1 MRLSLTKNT
10 FKKIN
15 LWTDSMATLY
25 WLLNRGTW
33 SRYVRNRVKAIK
45 DLGKFTWRYV
55 PTDQNP
61 SNLGTRGVS
70 IIKLNEFWFE
80 SPNWLSNEMKWS
92 NEIVETTDVTELN
105 EKATPVEPRT
115 KYARNPMPDA
125 KDRIHGS
132 YFKWER
138 WIKLKLYSPFNSGS
152 VSWNVWRTLENNLD
166 VRISPYLDNWLAK
179 LIWTI
184 TH

>member
-1 MRLSLTKNT
+1 MDVRLSLTKNT

-33 SRYVRNRVKAIK
+33 SRYVRNRVKAIE

-70 IIKLNEFWFE
+70 IIKLNEF
-80 SPNWLSNEMKWS
+80 
-92 NEIVETTDVTELN
+92 
-105 EKATPVEPRT
+105 
-115 KYARNPMPDA
+115 
-125 KDRIHGS
+125 
-132 YFKWER
+132 
-138 WIKLKLYSPFNSGS
+138 
-152 VSWNVWRTLENNLD
+152 
-166 VRISPYLDNWLAK
+166 
-179 LIWTI
+179 
-184 TH
+184 

>member
-1 MRLSLTKNT
+1 MHMRLSLTKNT

-33 SRYVRNRVKAIK
+33 SRYVRNRVTAIK

-55 PTDQNP
+55 PIDQNP

-70 IIKLNEFWFE
+70 VVKLNEFWFK

-92 NEIVETTDVTELN
+92 NQPDIVETTDVTEEIIAKE
-105 EKATPVEPRT
+105 EKMLLQQNNDVNTRMYHSLLT
-115 KYARNPMPDA
+115 KF
-125 KDRIHGS
+125 KLSKLLRITA
-132 YFKWER
+132 F
-138 WIKLKLYSPFNSGS
+138 IKRFIHNCLKVGHSRLSQIKIFP
-152 VSWNVWRTLENNLD
+152 NL
-166 VRISPYLDNWLAK
+166 VRKNIIICLFGV
-179 LIWTI
+179 
-184 TH
+184 